1 MQLDFKYIILDDV
14 KKTPVHKL
22 RDGGYDYDDV
32 QYANNL
38 AVFVPEPY
46 VVIDVDNME
55 QAYLL
60 KKILDDKEIVTMIQ
74 HTDRGMH
81 FWFKNDH
88 PLTNVVD
95 AKSAIGIRIDIRS
108 YGKISYVVVKKDGI
122 LRNWISTTADVPNL
136 PKWLLP
142 VVSQYDFYKMGAGE
156 GRNNGLYAYI
166 LVLQELGYTK
176 DEVIETLTVI
186 NEYILKEPVSESEFD
201 TITRDE
207 AFKPDDTVK
216 YSKAVVDGKVQH
228 YLLADLLIEEFKII
242 TANGDMYMY
251 VDGYYKKGEVYI
263 LQRVLD
269 AFPSVKRNFRN
280 EIIEYIKIQSYYDM
294 SKHKESTYYLNLS
307 NGRLDVL
314 NGKLY
319 QHDPSIVEFVR
330 VPVFFDSEAYDEH
343 VDNMLNKLFVNDTQ
357 VRLLFEEMMGYAL
370 TRNQKYQR
378 GFMFYGD
385 GSNGKS
391 TMLEMIRQFFGYD
404 NVTSVDLGK
413 LSDNYSGAE
422 LENKLVNIGDD
433 INTKVLR
440 DTGDIKKLFTG
451 EGMLVRP
458 IYKPP
463 FMLHNFA
470 KMIFSA
476 NSLPH
481 STDKSFG
488 FLRRFEFIPLEA
500 TISPS
505 DPDFDPH
512 IADKI
517 STDNAKSYLLNIA
530 IKGLKRL
537 IKQGDFT
544 KPKSVVEAKERYRIS
559 NSSVLT
565 WVWEHEFTYDD
576 ISKGSIAD
584 QYQSFK
590 EYTINSGQKHV
601 PSRTTFTQEINSEFN
616 TDSKPVRDEGRVF
629 RAFRREEE

>member
-1 MQLDFKYIILDDV
+1 MGLEFKYIILDNV
-14 KKTPVHKL
+14 KKTPTHKL
-22 RDGGYDYDDV
+22 RDGGFDFEEV
-32 QYANNL
+32 QYADNL

-46 VVIDVDNME
+46 VVIDVDDME
-55 QAYLL
+55 QAFLL
-60 KKILDDKEIVTMIQ
+60 KKILDDKGIKTMIQ
-74 HTDRGMH
+74 QTDRGMH
-81 FWFKNDH
+81 FWFKNEK

-95 AKSAIGIRIDIRS
+95 AKSAIGIRVDIRS
-108 YGKISYVVVKKDGI
+108 HGKISYVVVKKDGF
-122 LRNWISTTADVPNL
+122 LRNWISNTSDVPQL

-166 LVLQELGYTK
+166 LVLQELGYK
-176 DEVIETLTVI
+176 KEEVLETLNII
-186 NEYILKEPVSESEFD
+186 NDYILKEPVSDDEFK

-228 YLLADLLIEEFKII
+228 HLLADLLIEEFRII
-242 TANGDMYMY
+242 TANGQMYMY

-269 AFPSVKRNFRN
+269 AFPSVKKSFRN
-280 EIIEYIKIQSYYDM
+280 EIIEYIKIQSFYDM
-294 SKHKESTYYLNLS
+294 GKHKESVYYLNLS

-319 QHDPSIVEFVR
+319 QHDPNIVEFVR
-330 VPVFFDSEAYDEH
+330 VPVVFDPEAYDKH
-343 VDNMLNKLFVNDTQ
+343 VDNMLNKLFVNDIE
-357 VRLLFEEMMGYAL
+357 VRLLFEEMIGYAL

-391 TMLEMIRQFFGYD
+391 TMLEMIRRFFGNE
-404 NVTSVDLGK
+404 NVTSVDLGR
-413 LSDNYSGAE
+413 LSENYAGAE

-433 INTKVLR
+433 INTRVLR

-458 IYKPP
+458 IYQEP
-463 FMLHNFA
+463 FMLHSFA

-476 NSLPH
+476 NELPH
-481 STDKSFG
+481 STDKSYG

-500 TISPS
+500 TIKAT

-512 IADKI
+512 ILDKI
-517 STDNAKSYLLNIA
+517 TTDNAKSYLLNIA
-530 IKGLKRL
+530 ISGLKRL
-537 IKQGDFT
+537 IRQGDFT
-544 KPKSVVEAKERYRIS
+544 KPKSVERAKEQYRIS

-565 WVWEHEFTYDD
+565 WVNDTGVTYETLSEG
-576 ISKGSIAD
+576 IIAD
-584 QYQSFK
+584 HYQIFK

-601 PSRTTFTQEINSEFN
+601 PSRTTFTQEINREFG
-616 TDSKPVRDEGRVF
+616 TESIPTKIDGRTQ
-629 RAFRREEE
+629 RAFRTKE

>member
-1 MQLDFKYIILDDV
+1 MFEFEYIILDDI

-22 RDGGYDYDDV
+22 RNGGYTYEEV

-60 KKILDDKEIVTMIQ
+60 KKILDDLKIVTMIQ
-74 HTDRGMH
+74 QTDRGMH
-81 FWFKNDH
+81 FWFKNDT

-95 AKSAIGIRIDIRS
+95 AKSAIGIRVDIRS
-108 YGKISYVVVKKDGI
+108 YGKISYVVVKKDGM
-122 LRNWISTTADVPNL
+122 LRNWISNTSDVPKL

-142 VVSQYDFYKMGAGE
+142 VVSQYDFYKMGEGE

-166 LVLQELGYTK
+166 LVLQELGFK
-176 DEVIETLTVI
+176 KEEVIETLELI
-186 NEYILKEPVSESEFD
+186 NKYILKAPVSQAEFD

-216 YSKAVVDGKVQH
+216 YSKAVVDDKVQH
-228 YLLADLLIEEFKII
+228 HLLADLLIDEFKII

-269 AFPSVKRNFRN
+269 AFPAVKRNFRT

-294 SKHKESTYYLNLS
+294 TKHKESTYHLNLS

-319 QHDPSIVEFVR
+319 QHDPDIVEFVR
-330 VPVFFDSEAYDEH
+330 VPVYFDAEAYDEN
-343 VDNMLNKLFVNDTQ
+343 VDNMLNKLFVNDME
-357 VRLLFEEMMGYAL
+357 VRLLFEEMIGYSL

-391 TMLEMIRQFFGYD
+391 TMLEMIRQFFGGE

-476 NSLPH
+476 NTLPH
-481 STDKSFG
+481 STDKSHG
-488 FLRRFEFIPLEA
+488 FLRRFEFIPL
-500 TISPS
+500 
-505 DPDFDPH
+505 
-512 IADKI
+512 
-517 STDNAKSYLLNIA
+517 
-530 IKGLKRL
+530 
-537 IKQGDFT
+537 
-544 KPKSVVEAKERYRIS
+544 
-559 NSSVLT
+559 
-565 WVWEHEFTYDD
+565 
-576 ISKGSIAD
+576 
-584 QYQSFK
+584 
-590 EYTINSGQKHV
+590 
-601 PSRTTFTQEINSEFN
+601 
-616 TDSKPVRDEGRVF
+616 
-629 RAFRREEE
+629 